1 MDEPC
6 EHWWIPGYDGRIDA
20 YMRICNMCGR
30 IESTRPI
37 PGLEME
43 ETEMDVMEAKEI
55 AVLDHVRELKE
66 NVEALDSVLEG
77 TWGMAK
83 AEETRET
90 DVGILTVEDRLN
102 AIRVGIVGAIGN
114 IQGIRERL
122 QRHLAELA

>member
-6 EHWWIPGYDGRIDA
+6 DHWWIPGYDGKIDA

-37 PGLEME
+37 LGLEME
-43 ETEMDVMEAKEI
+43 ETEMDATEAKEM
-55 AVLDHVRELKE
+55 AVLDHVRQLIE

-83 AEETRET
+83 PGEARET
-90 DVGILTVEDRLN
+90 EVGILTVEDRLN
-102 AIRVGIVGAIGN
+102 AIRVGIVGAIGD

-122 QRHLAELA
+122 QKHLAELA